1 MGVGVEVRGRGG
13 RGRGA
18 LRESEVMK
26 VQRQQRPTTTRVVFT
41 PAWPTMVPRRRKR
54 ITPRM
59 FWQHGTK
66 TPMNVPNFFASAAAS
81 GAEAAAG
88 SIISA
93 AMPSVGAGAPVCT
106 EGLGG
111 SLFSER
117 SLPPCRCTVFVPAS
131 SRKLRL
137 VVMRFCLVPYT
148 CATLLASGAASIGP
162 SGAAGAAAMLSG
174 LLAGAISSISRP
186 SLACVVGAALPDVRA
201 LSASQ
206 PSAVLRSLRE

>member
-1 MGVGVEVRGRGG
+1 
-13 RGRGA
+13 
-18 LRESEVMK
+18 MK

-117 SLPPCRCTVFVPAS
+117 SLPRCEACCCTVFVPAS

-148 CATLLASGAASIGP
+148 CATLLASGDASIGP

-186 SLACVVGAALPDVRA
+186 SLACVVGSALPDVGA
-201 LSASQ
+201 LSDFATLGR
-206 PSAVLRSLRE
+206 VLRSLRE